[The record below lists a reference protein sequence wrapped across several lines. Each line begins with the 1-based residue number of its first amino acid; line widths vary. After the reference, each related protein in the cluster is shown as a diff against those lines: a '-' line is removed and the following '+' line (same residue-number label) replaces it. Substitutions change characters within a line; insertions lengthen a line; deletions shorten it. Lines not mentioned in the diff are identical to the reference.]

1 VGEDLLGD
9 AAVGRIL
16 RESGTEA
23 WSVEDVEKDEVSIAV
38 TLGTVSGEY
47 ERRERFLVAKNEEMV
62 GPKDGGGEQLTRRA
76 QRLIHGSTTRL
87 GCLFHGIVTPRLL
100 SEPDCRNVPVI
111 VAKLKVVADNSLP
124 EMNHERTRS

>member
-1 VGEDLLGD
+1 MGEDLLGD
-9 AAVGRIL
+9 DAVGRIL

-47 ERRERFLVAKNEEMV
+47 ERRERFLVAKTKNEEMV

-76 QRLIHGSTTRL
+76 QR
-87 GCLFHGIVTPRLL
+87 
-100 SEPDCRNVPVI
+100 
-111 VAKLKVVADNSLP
+111 
-124 EMNHERTRS
+124 